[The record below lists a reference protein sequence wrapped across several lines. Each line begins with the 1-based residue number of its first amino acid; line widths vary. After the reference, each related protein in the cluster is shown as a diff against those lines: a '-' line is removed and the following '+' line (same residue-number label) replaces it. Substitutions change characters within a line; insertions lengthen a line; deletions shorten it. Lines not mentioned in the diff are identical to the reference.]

1 MKKNI
6 KNFGFLSLKGMLIG
20 VVNGCFGAGGGMIAV
35 PLLKK
40 SGLEVKESHA
50 NAVAV
55 ILPITVISAA
65 VYLMRDYVKLSDAV
79 KFIPTGVLGAILGT
93 LVLKKIS
100 PLWLKRIFG
109 GFMVYAG
116 IRLILR

>member
-1 MKKNI
+1 MKEKP
-6 KNFGFLSLKGMLIG
+6 KNFINNTLKGTLIG
-20 VVNGCFGAGGGMIAV
+20 IVNGCFGAGGGMLAV

-40 SGLEVKESHA
+40 GGMEVKESHT

-55 ILPITVISAA
+55 ILPITVVSGI
-65 VYLMRDYVKLSDAV
+65 VYMWKGYVGLSDALP
-79 KFIPTGVLGAILGT
+79 FIPAGVIGSVLGT
-93 LVLKKIS
+93 LILKKIS
-100 PLWLKRIFG
+100 PFWLKRIFG